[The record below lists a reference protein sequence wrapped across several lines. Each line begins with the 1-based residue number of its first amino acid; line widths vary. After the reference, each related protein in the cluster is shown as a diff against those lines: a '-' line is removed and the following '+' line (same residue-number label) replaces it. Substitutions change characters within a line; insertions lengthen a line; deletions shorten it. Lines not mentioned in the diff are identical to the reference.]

1 MAPWVASE
9 FSILPALQLK
19 GVGREWLMVMLAG
32 LSRTGYLETP
42 LLVLVNFGTEL
53 YSGTPPSIVQ
63 GSRSVTYCIFW
74 RSRHPLA
81 SLHA

>member
-1 MAPWVASE
+1 
-9 FSILPALQLK
+9 
-19 GVGREWLMVMLAG
+19 MVMLAG
-32 LSRTGYLETP
+32 LSRAGHLETP

-53 YSGTPPSIVQ
+53 YSGTPSPSIVQ
-63 GSRSVTYCIFW
+63 GSRSVQYCIFW